1 MRIKN
6 KEIIALKKRLK
17 ENNIHGLALDMDETL
32 SFTIGYMVAEL
43 MKKFG
48 NPENLTAE
56 EIARKYKHTK
66 KIPYW
71 QGDECRKLIE
81 KIIRGNEIQKNMPLI
96 ENSNLLA
103 NKLTE
108 IIPISAY
115 ITARP
120 RTILNGTI
128 FWLKKHGFPKA
139 TIITRT
145 NGIYKK
151 NLNLWKAKVLEY
163 LYPEIQGIVDDN
175 PDLVEYLSKK
185 YKGVVFLYDNTETK
199 RKDIKVIPCQKWED
213 VLMAVKKEFN
223 GGLD

>member
-6 KEIIALKKRLK
+6 REIVALKKRLK
-17 ENNIHGLALDMDETL
+17 ANKIRGLALDVDETL

-71 QGDECRKLIE
+71 QGGECRKLIE
-81 KIIRGNEIQKNMPLI
+81 KIIKGNELQKAMPLI

-103 NKLTE
+103 NKLTK

-120 RTILNGTI
+120 RVILNGTI

-139 TIITRT
+139 TIVTRT
-145 NGIYKK
+145 SGVYKK
-151 NLNLWKAKVLEY
+151 SANKWKAKVLEY

-175 PDLVEYLSKK
+175 SGLVKHLSKK
-185 YKGVVFLYDNTETK
+185 YKGTVFLYDNTETD
-199 RKDIKVIPCQKWED
+199 RKDIKVIPCKSWEK
-213 VLMAVKKEFN
+213 VLAAAKKEFS
-223 GGLD
+223 GGND